1 MSGQQVIAFVARLRS
16 ETNAFIMR
24 VGLTLKLLRDKQDW
38 FDDFDAMLD
47 CFGRQLFDSREILN
61 IYEEGISMAL
71 DNIGAKLNFNAAVK
85 QHLKDG
91 RNLSQVENI
100 LESIKK
106 VCNSFKD
113 LRSQEAGKSAVDE
126 AIEWSDEILGSIDK
140 YQQGV
145 DQSEVDKLLDAADT
159 QLPNQMYQKEDI
171 SDCCRET
178 MSKLKTIVVKASI
191 PGLLVDAEYLRQC
204 SPSEVEEYLSE
215 QRRYVDSS
223 LANVKKD
230 LKAKKEKNQKMN
242 ITDFK
247 NFNARIVMIK
257 MFGEVIEGY
266 RQSFSLTNSSPL
278 RTGSTFQSKPQIPT
292 KPFMQR
298 HEEEEG
304 IHLLPNL
311 IVQGKSRD
319 NKSWPLS
326 PRYSMPQIHEAEVD
340 EMIADTST
348 LGSESRK
355 LLMNPKGD
363 RISSLILT
371 TDPTDCQK
379 LDFSDSESFE
389 AAYELNPFFNK
400 VIDNDEFTAY
410 ISYFE
415 GVSKPSLNQT
425 LRACIRLSLRT

>member
-1 MSGQQVIAFVARLRS
+1 
-16 ETNAFIMR
+16 MR
-24 VGLTLKLLRDKQDW
+24 IGLTLKLLRDKHEW
-38 FDDFDAMLD
+38 FDDFDCMLD
-47 CFGRQLFDSREILN
+47 SFGRQLFDSKEILN
-61 IYEEGISMAL
+61 IYEEGISMTL
-71 DNIGAKLNFNAAVK
+71 ESISSKLSFNAAVK
-85 QHLKDG
+85 QHLRDG

-106 VCNSFKD
+106 VCNSYKE

-145 DQSEVDKLLDAADT
+145 DQTEVDKLLEAAEP
-159 QLPNQMYQKEDI
+159 QQVNQMYQNEDI

-178 MSKLKTIVVKASI
+178 MSKLKAIVVKASI

-204 SPSEVEEYLSE
+204 SQPDVEEYLAE

-223 LANVKKD
+223 LANVKND
-230 LKAKKEKNQKMN
+230 LKAKKELNLK
-242 ITDFK
+242 ITVSDFK

-266 RQSFSLTNSSPL
+266 RQSLSLTSNNS
-278 RTGSTFQSKPQIPT
+278 PQLPA
-292 KPFMQR
+292 KHHVLKDKVARSVHPRNEDQ
-298 HEEEEG
+298 EQ

-326 PRYSMPQIHEAEVD
+326 PRYSMPSSLENEAEEIIED
-340 EMIADTST
+340 SST
-348 LGSESRK
+348 LASAMRQSVK
-355 LLMNPKGD
+355 TVKMDTTSN
-363 RISSLILT
+363 LILT
-371 TDPTDCQK
+371 SDPNDCQR
-379 LDFSDSESFE
+379 LDFSDSESLE
-389 AAYELNPFFNK
+389 LQNELNPFYNNTLES
-400 VIDNDEFTAY
+400 DNYTVY

-415 GVSKPSLNQT
+415 GCSKTMLTRHN
-425 LRACIRLSLRT
+425 